1 MNKLKVMALL
11 KLTFLKVKHLF
22 QNPEI
27 SAEIVFINLTT
38 QNESERFLR
47 RVSDN
52 AKMDPNQ
59 SIRSKQNDININ

>member
-1 MNKLKVMALL
+1 MNKLKVLALL